1 MWVWIFIVDST
12 FYSTVTKKTKMTEK
26 QKQKD
31 VVDEYILLNALIT
44 KDDADCSHTSELAS
58 SQSDSWF

>member
-1 MWVWIFIVDST
+1 
-12 FYSTVTKKTKMTEK
+12 MTEK